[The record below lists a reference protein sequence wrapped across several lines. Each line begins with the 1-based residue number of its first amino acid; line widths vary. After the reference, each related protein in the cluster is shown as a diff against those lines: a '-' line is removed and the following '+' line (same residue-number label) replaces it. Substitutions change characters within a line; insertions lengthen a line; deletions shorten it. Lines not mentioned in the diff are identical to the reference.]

1 MFIDLPVA
9 FNILRHSRLLP
20 KSKSHSFEEIELDW
34 RTNYLLE
41 RSQRSQIN
49 EKVSNQEIFKY
60 CDIIRFV
67 DEK

>member
-1 MFIDLPVA
+1 MFIDLSVA

-34 RTNYLLE
+34 FTKYLLE
-41 RSQRSQIN
+41 ISQRFQIH
-49 EKVSNQEIFKY
+49 EKLSNQEIFKY